1 MINWKFWK
9 RQPEVRSSDYAGVLG
24 QLYQSAAA
32 TGSSGA
38 TSTAAIETA
47 AGMLSRALSVAQV
60 EGPDWAKRAI
70 SARFLGDVGRDLVV
84 RGSSTHQ
91 IEVDARG
98 RVVLLR
104 ATNSGFQS
112 GGPNPE
118 SWSAHLTLNG
128 PSETISRLV
137 RWPGLIFLAW
147 ATGPERPYAGISP
160 SGQASG
166 TSRLLAATETALADE
181 SGGPLAQI
189 LSVPRVDVEDP
200 NADPDE
206 DSDDPLAGLRS
217 DLKAARGRAVLLET
231 TASGWGEGKPS
242 APQADW
248 KQQRLGPKPPT
259 ELVALRQQSHDAILA
274 AHGLGPALFSADGAG
289 TAQRES
295 LRRWHMNVLV
305 PTARLLEEELSE
317 KLEVP
322 IRLRLDSYSR
332 DQVGRAQTV
341 SRLVAAGVSLDVA
354 LSAAGLDDVN

>member
-9 RQPEVRSSDYAGVLG
+9 RQPEVRSSDYAGVLS
-24 QLYQSAAA
+24 QLYYQAAA

-47 AGMLSRALSVAQV
+47 AGMLSRALSTAQV

-70 SARFLGDVGRDLVV
+70 SARTLAQIGRDLI
-84 RGSSTHQ
+84 RIGSSTHV
-91 IEVDARG
+91 IEVDHRG
-98 RVVLLR
+98 EVVLIPGSNISF
-104 ATNSGFQS
+104 TG
-112 GGPNPE
+112 GGPNPAT
-118 SWSAHLTLNG
+118 WSAYVSMNG
-128 PSETISRLV
+128 PSSTVTRLV
-137 RWPGLIFLAW
+137 PWPGLIWLTWGSFA
-147 ATGPERPYAGISP
+147 ERPYGGVSP
-160 SGQASG
+160 SSWAS
-166 TSRLLAATETALADE
+166 TSARLLAATETALADE
-181 SGGPLAQI
+181 VSGPLAQI
-189 LSVPRVDVEDP
+189 LSVPRNDVEDP

-206 DSDDPLAGLRS
+206 DDSDPLAGLRS

-248 KQQRLGPKPPT
+248 RQQRLGPQPPT

-317 KLEVP
+317 KLEVS

-354 LSAAGLDDVN
+354 LSAAGLMM